1 MDFTSISTLIFDFGG
16 VLINLK
22 REAAIDAFRELGL
35 DTADQ
40 LLDNYVQSGIFMQ
53 LENGSLSAA
62 DFRDEVRKLTAST
75 VTDEQIDQA

>member
-53 LENGSLSAA
+53 LEIENKAFNLIS
-62 DFRDEVRKLTAST
+62 
-75 VTDEQIDQA
+75 

>member
-22 REAAIDAFRELGL
+22 REAAIEAFRQLGL

-40 LLDNYVQSGIFMQ
+40 
-53 LENGSLSAA
+53 
-62 DFRDEVRKLTAST
+62 
-75 VTDEQIDQA
+75 